1 MGLKAVFL
9 DLKGVIINDDSIQ
22 QQLIADI
29 LLQENLR
36 GDLEDFQAYCLG
48 RSDRD
53 CLRDLL
59 KIRGRIVTEDYLTK
73 LIANKTKAYQEELNK
88 LEKLPAYQG
97 LGDFLSQLKQQNI
110 AVGIVT
116 GAQKAEVELILE
128 RLNLSNYVQ
137 LIVSAED
144 ITQSK
149 PEPES
154 YLVAMQ
160 KMSLQAN
167 ECLAIEGNYTGIA
180 AAKKAGILVA
190 AISHSY
196 PLHMLQRRASYTVDY
211 FQDIELGRIDTVLS
225 NTKNSYNS

>member
-9 DLKGVIINDDSIQ
+9 DLKGVIINDDAIQ

-36 GDLEDFQAYCLG
+36 SDSGDFQNYCLG

-59 KIRGRIVTEDYLTK
+59 KVRGRVVTEDYLTK
-73 LIANKTKAYQEELNK
+73 LIANKTKIYQQELNK
-88 LEKLPAYQG
+88 LESLPISEG
-97 LGDFLSQLKQQNI
+97 LADFLARLQQQNI
-110 AVGIVT
+110 AIGIVT
-116 GAQKAEVELILE
+116 GAQKPEVELILE
-128 RLNLSNYVQ
+128 RLKLRDYFQ
-137 LIVSAED
+137 AIVSAED

-160 KMSLQAN
+160 HLNLQPS
-167 ECLAIEGNYTGIA
+167 ECLAIEDNYTGIA
-180 AAKKAGILVA
+180 AAKSAGLLVA

-211 FQDIELGRIDTVLS
+211 FQDIELDRINQLLS
-225 NTKNSYNS
+225 QAA

>member
-9 DLKGVIINDDSIQ
+9 DLKGVIINDDAIQ

-36 GDLEDFQAYCLG
+36 SDSGDFQNYCLG

-59 KIRGRIVTEDYLTK
+59 KIRGRVVTEDYLTK
-73 LIANKTKAYQEELNK
+73 LIASKTRIYQQKLDK
-88 LEKLPAYQG
+88 LENLPISAG
-97 LGDFLSQLKQQNI
+97 LEDFLARLQQRKI

-116 GAQKAEVELILE
+116 GAQKPEVELILE
-128 RLNLSNYVQ
+128 RLKLRDYFQ
-137 LIVSAED
+137 AIVSAED

-149 PEPES
+149 PQPES

-160 KMSLQAN
+160 HMNLKTD
-167 ECLAIEGNYTGIA
+167 ECLAIEDNYTGIA
-180 AAKKAGILVA
+180 AARNAGILVA

-211 FQDIELGRIDTVLS
+211 FQDIELDRINAILA
-225 NTKNSYNS
+225 NTNPSEST